1 MTTATAT
8 RPASKPKLS
17 LKEKY
22 AVLTRDLGWDTT
34 YQPMDKVFPHD
45 KFEGIVIH
53 DWNGWEDPFRRRSTR
68 CRGSRNKGVV

>member
-8 RPASKPKLS
+8 AMAAREAARPKLS
-17 LKEKY
+17 LKDKY

-45 KFEGIVIH
+45 K
-53 DWNGWEDPFRRRSTR
+53 SKA
-68 CRGSRNKGVV
+68 S